1 MGPAFESLTLG
12 LAPHAEL
19 LSETDFLEPGQLVT
33 MSTHVQLRLCEHVEQ
48 LAGQPTLDRR
58 LFHLS
63 LILVPTFPLLS
74 EVPPKVVQF
83 KTPKPITS
91 SARAPFLS
99 LLLRGPARGREG
111 RDKRL
116 CSPPCMVTEGTAP
129 GWWSVKAGLGVVQRD
144 LTDHSLSGHNDKQPC
159 SPAPCH

>member
-19 LSETDFLEPGQLVT
+19 LSETDFLERGQLVT
-33 MSTHVQLRLCEHVEQ
+33 MSTHVQLRLCDHVEQ

-83 KTPKPITS
+83 KTPQPITS

-99 LLLRGPARGREG
+99 LLLRGRRGAGREG
-111 RDKRL
+111 TSVSAHLLVWSQRGRL
-116 CSPPCMVTEGTAP
+116 RG
-129 GWWSVKAGLGVVQRD
+129 GGL
-144 LTDHSLSGHNDKQPC
+144 
-159 SPAPCH
+159 